1 MSAARFGSGSSTD
14 LDAARATAEASRDAT
29 SGFDGDHPDLVF
41 AFFSNDHR
49 DSADE
54 IATALAERFPL
65 ATVIGCGADGIVAG
79 PHELEAGPAVSVWA
93 AVLPETSV
101 VPFALDFVETGD
113 GLAEY
118 DGWPSNLPP
127 DATVVI
133 VCDPFSFPAGHLLQK
148 MNEEAPGMLVIG
160 GVASGVHAEGEARLL
175 LGGEVRTS
183 GAVCV
188 GISGRIRVRPLVSQ
202 GCRPIGAPAT
212 ITRADRNMIFELAG
226 GRPVER
232 INEIWT
238 NATPRERALMQ
249 NGLFLG
255 RVVDEYKSDDFASGD
270 FVIRNVVG
278 ADAETGVVAVGDVVT
293 VGETV
298 QFHVRDPEAADE
310 GLHEILARLDVK
322 PSGALLFTCNGRGSN
337 MFSEPDH
344 DAAMVTKMLGT
355 PLAGFFAN
363 GELGPIGSRNFWHS
377 FTASIALFFDS
388 AAR

>member
-1 MSAARFGSGSSTD
+1 MTEVRVGSGFSTD
-14 LDAARATAEASRDAT
+14 LDAARATAEAAAEAT
-29 SGFDGDHPDLVF
+29 AAFQDEHPDLVF
-41 AFFSNDHR
+41 VFFSNDHR

-54 IATALAERFPL
+54 ISTALRERFPL
-65 ATVIGCGADGIVAG
+65 ATLLGSGADGIVAG

-93 AVLPETSV
+93 AVLPDTKV
-101 VPFALDFVETGD
+101 VPFALDFVEAGD
-113 GLAEY
+113 GVAEY
-118 DGWPSNLPP
+118 RGWPDGLDP
-127 DATVVI
+127 DATVVMM
-133 VCDPFSFPAGHLLQK
+133 VDPFSFPAGHLLSK
-148 MNEEAPGMLVIG
+148 MNDEAPGMLVIG

-175 LGGEVRTS
+175 LNDQVRTA
-183 GAVCV
+183 GAICA
-188 GISGRIRVRPLVSQ
+188 GISGRVRVRPMVSQ
-202 GCRPIGAPAT
+202 GCRPIGGPAT

-238 NATPRERALMQ
+238 NASPRERALMQ

-255 RVVDEYKSDDFASGD
+255 RVADEYKTTDFAAGD

-278 ADAETGVVAVGDVVT
+278 ADAETGVVAVGDVVG

-298 QFHVRDPEAADE
+298 QFHVRDPEAADDA
-310 GLHEILARLDVK
+310 LHESLANLDVTA
-322 PSGALLFTCNGRGSN
+322 SGALLFTCNGRGSN

-344 DAAMVTKMLGT
+344 DAAMISKMLGA

-377 FTASIALFFDS
+377 FTASIALFVDG
-388 AAR
+388 ARR